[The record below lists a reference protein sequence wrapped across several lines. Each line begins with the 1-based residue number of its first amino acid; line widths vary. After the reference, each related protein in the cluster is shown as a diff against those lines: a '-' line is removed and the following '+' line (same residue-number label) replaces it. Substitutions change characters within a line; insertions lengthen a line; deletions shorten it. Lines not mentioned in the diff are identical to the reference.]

1 MLAWQDKNGSFAGQ
15 KWEAWQKIISNTPH
29 FESFS
34 VIFVCF
40 LPLLVGFCH
49 TFLYFSHF
57 CLFFSHLSSN
67 LSISR
72 TVWQDSLAEK
82 IGTAAWQ
89 NKWPPL
95 AGRNFGRKGLN
106 FGRMKLLAPPKKWP
120 RYAYEYEAQY
130 ESGMLNH
137 KIFLFTLFQ
146 TLTVTHR
153 LHVCLV
159 SWIVA
164 PMANWNIFYFLNFLS
179 IVLSRQRS
187 TIEGNFDISGEIYF
201 LSTGHRWGGK
211 IDQWWLN
218 FLVSYDII
226 LI

>member
-1 MLAWQDKNGSFAGQ
+1 MGSTPIGVAGGGGPGGLGPPLEKLLSLAGQKRELGRTEMGAWQDKNGSLAGQ

-34 VIFVCF
+34 VIFVCL

-82 IGTAAWQ
+82 LGTAAWQ

-95 AGRNFGRKGLN
+95 AGRNFGTKGLN
-106 FGRMKLLAPPKKWP
+106 FGKMRLLAPPK
-120 RYAYEYEAQY
+120 R
-130 ESGMLNH
+130 
-137 KIFLFTLFQ
+137 
-146 TLTVTHR
+146 
-153 LHVCLV
+153 
-159 SWIVA
+159 
-164 PMANWNIFYFLNFLS
+164 
-179 IVLSRQRS
+179 
-187 TIEGNFDISGEIYF
+187 
-201 LSTGHRWGGK
+201 
-211 IDQWWLN
+211 
-218 FLVSYDII
+218 
-226 LI
+226 

>member
-1 MLAWQDKNGSFAGQ
+1 MGRGGLGLPLKKLISKRGSLAGQ
-15 KWEAWQKIISNTPH
+15 KWELGRTEMEAWQKIISNTPH

-34 VIFVCF
+34 VIFVCL

-82 IGTAAWQ
+82 LGTAAWQ

-106 FGRMKLLAPPKKWP
+106 FGRMKLLAPPKK
-120 RYAYEYEAQY
+120 
-130 ESGMLNH
+130 
-137 KIFLFTLFQ
+137 
-146 TLTVTHR
+146 
-153 LHVCLV
+153 
-159 SWIVA
+159 
-164 PMANWNIFYFLNFLS
+164 
-179 IVLSRQRS
+179 
-187 TIEGNFDISGEIYF
+187 
-201 LSTGHRWGGK
+201 
-211 IDQWWLN
+211 
-218 FLVSYDII
+218 
-226 LI
+226 

>member
-1 MLAWQDKNGSFAGQ
+1 MGAWQDKNGSLAGQ

-34 VIFVCF
+34 VIFVCL

-82 IGTAAWQ
+82 LGTAAWQ

-120 RYAYEYEAQY
+120 RYAYGLQC
-130 ESGMLNH
+130 SPPPP
-137 KIFLFTLFQ
+137 FLLTWCVQSAAAELWARVLDYISFQ
-146 TLTVTHR
+146 TKTQWVAVLNLWAWSNR
-153 LHVCLV
+153 LQ
-159 SWIVA
+159 SW
-164 PMANWNIFYFLNFLS
+164 YFGPHLAC
-179 IVLSRQRS
+179 
-187 TIEGNFDISGEIYF
+187 
-201 LSTGHRWGGK
+201 
-211 IDQWWLN
+211 
-218 FLVSYDII
+218 
-226 LI
+226 